1 MSIKLNHGG
10 PAFPSIVD
18 HGDKVRVF
26 TGMTLRDYFAGQAM
40 TMIPYPQGVGLNE
53 YVGQPFTEYAK
64 NMAAFSYRIADAMLA
79 AREVKP

>member
-1 MSIKLNHGG
+1 MDRTHPDSGLAVTTPEGWEWKEPH
-10 PAFPSIVD
+10 
-18 HGDKVRVF
+18 
-26 TGMTLRDYFAGQAM
+26 MTLRDYFAGQAM

-79 AREVKP
+79 AREVK